1 MAPWLVCLTL
11 DLAVRVRAPAVMFFG
26 KTLNSDSVS
35 FHPGAQILMG
45 ADECK
50 AGGNFAMASGISS
63 EGSRNTLSHFM
74 LQKPIEK
81 LPPKWL
87 FGSNADLTFFTI
99 ISIAGYQ

>member
-1 MAPWLVCLTL
+1 MVSVFDSGSSGPGSSPCCYV
-11 DLAVRVRAPAVMFFG
+11 
-26 KTLNSDSVS
+26 LNSDSVS

-63 EGSRNTLSHFM
+63 GGSRNTLSHFM